1 MKNICKKTVALF
13 LPIAFLFLCSS
24 PATAI
29 KVKRYLGDVDG
40 DGIVSTEDARS
51 ILLLALE
58 ISTGSDLT
66 KEDLICADVD
76 GSGVVN
82 SADAR
87 LALLTAIGVI
97 DPVDALIDFDA
108 HEEDIL
114 GSINYIRRQVL
125 KDENANLVLSEKL
138 CDIAENAAK
147 EFVENTGSAY
157 VSSDGSLYYKAL
169 RDAGVEFTTADKA
182 VIVSDSSYK
191 KAYAALMAS
200 SQTKKALLSSNFDE
214 IGIGAYS
221 TDGVNFYWCVI
232 LAGNTEI

>member
-40 DGIVSTEDARS
+40 DGVVSTEDARS

-58 ISTGSDLT
+58 ISSGSDLT
-66 KEDLICADVD
+66 KEELICADVD
-76 GSGVVN
+76 GNGVIN

-87 LALLTAIGVI
+87 LALLTAIGVN

-108 HEEDIL
+108 HEEEL
-114 GSINYIRRQVL
+114 LSKINYIRRQTL
-125 KDENANLVLSEKL
+125 RDENANLVLSEKL
-138 CDIAENAAK
+138 CDLAAEAAK

-157 VSSDGSLYYKAL
+157 VNGDGSLYYKAL
-169 RDAGVEFTTADKA
+169 ENAGVEFGAADKA
-182 VIVSDSSYK
+182 VIVSNSSYK
-191 KAYAALMAS
+191 NAYTQFMSS
-200 SQTKKALLSSNFDE
+200 SQTKKALLSSSFDE

-221 TDGVNFYWCVI
+221 VDGVSFYWCVI
-232 LAGNTEI
+232 LAG